1 MKISKKELKQI
12 IKEEMSAVLNE
23 GLHYEGLM
31 EIMMDALNGEL
42 GSWQPEAKAEVY
54 DELASKGLDL
64 TQAALNIL
72 DDDAGR
78 HPGGS
83 IGEEVTHS
91 SLGAARDPKEVF
103 TSAHESLMQAH
114 KDLQM
119 LQLHMKNG
127 GFDAQPTEELIKAIE
142 QNLISLD
149 GLPKEDVEKLSSLKG
164 PLERGTRDI

>member
-1 MKISKKELKQI
+1 MKITKAKLKQI
-12 IKEEMSAVLNE
+12 IKEE
-23 GLHYEGLM
+23 
-31 EIMMDALNGEL
+31 
-42 GSWQPEAKAEVY
+42 
-54 DELASKGLDL
+54 LA
-64 TQAALNIL
+64 
-72 DDDAGR
+72 
-78 HPGGS
+78 
-83 IGEEVTHS
+83 HS